1 MFRDQKH
8 HKLSTKPHAGNETS
22 ATDKQMTYE
31 VYRRFRLGVETGQD
45 HTMPTLT
52 SQDWTWTRKTWR
64 YSDGTS
70 SKSGCTISSMDTSR
84 KVRILALLTNLDGR
98 YMSHTQASAIDTS

>member
-1 MFRDQKH
+1 MFQDQKH

-52 SQDWTWTRKTWR
+52 SQDWTWTRNVKECEPGVT
-64 YSDGTS
+64 
-70 SKSGCTISSMDTSR
+70 
-84 KVRILALLTNLDGR
+84 
-98 YMSHTQASAIDTS
+98 